1 MAAAAAVARFAG
13 VSRKESLT
21 PCHRLRGRPGSCSS
35 WRARAAEE
43 GRASPSENGVASGRP
58 LVAILWDL
66 DNVSPGVDPERARI
80 TARRLRD
87 AASRLGGGAL
97 GGASAASGEDVA
109 GPADIVA
116 FLGFANDATLARVS
130 ARALREEGV
139 DVRRAESTPDAAD
152 MDLGAHVLGFAR
164 AWAAS
169 ERGGADVSEPP
180 PFVTPRALAAARAA
194 ARGSRVGSRRGGY
207 YSPLERR
214 RRGIPRRG
222 GPRARRLGNRAR
234 RFRAFRRDDLRAVRR
249 PVKRGP
255 SEGGAFRRHV
265 GQRRRA
271 RRFLR
276 AAKMRRS
283 RGGVRRLPPEGAAG
297 GRRRA
302 GEQAETR
309 GVAAFFE
316 YATETKKRGG
326 RDAAV
331 LVPPAG
337 RRRRAAGGPAE
348 TRRRVGRRAG
358 LGLDPRV
365 RGGRKRERRRGG
377 RRGVAE
383 RGQTEGGRTL
393 AFALAGDSARRP
405 LLTSA
410 RACSTKVRINQYPPR
425 LSPRA
430 ARRAVC
436 VRTPPS
442 WALFA
447 RRAPATAGGSLPCPS
462 SARP

>member
-13 VSRKESLT
+13 VSRKGSLT

-43 GRASPSENGVASGRP
+43 GRASPSENGGASGRP

-180 PFVTPRALAAARAA
+180 PFVTPRALAEARAA
-194 ARGSRVGSRRGGY
+194 ARAEAAAGITHSSNDAAAESLAAAALARAASET
-207 YSPLERR
+207 ERAAFEHFAATTFAR
-214 RRGIPRRG
+214 YDAQSNAVLPKAALFVVTSDNDVV
-222 GPRARRLGNRAR
+222 PAVSFARRKCGVRVVACGDFLPKAR
-234 RFRAFRRDDLRAVRR
+234 L
-249 PVKRGP
+249 
-255 SEGGAFRRHV
+255 EGG
-265 GQRRRA
+265 
-271 RRFLR
+271 
-276 AAKMRRS
+276 
-283 RGGVRRLPPEGAAG
+283 GA
-297 GRRRA
+297 
-302 GEQAETR
+302 QAS
-309 GVAAFFE
+309 
-316 YATETKKRGG
+316 K
-326 RDAAV
+326 
-331 LVPPAG
+331 
-337 RRRRAAGGPAE
+337 RRRAASRRFGKLDKTG
-348 TRRRVGRRAG
+348 TRLKRRNEVGVTPQYWSLLQAAADARPVGRLKLAAASDAALVWDSTRAFAVDG
-358 LGLDPRV
+358 NESAD
-365 RGGRKRERRRGG
+365 GGVVGVWRSGG
-377 RRGVAE
+377 KRRGV
-383 RGQTEGGRTL
+383 GRW
-393 AFALAGDSARRP
+393 P
-405 LLTSA
+405 
-410 RACSTKVRINQYPPR
+410 
-425 LSPRA
+425 SPR
-430 ARRAVC
+430 
-436 VRTPPS
+436 
-442 WALFA
+442 
-447 RRAPATAGGSLPCPS
+447 PAIPREDHS
-462 SARP
+462 

>member
-13 VSRKESLT
+13 VSRKGSLT

-43 GRASPSENGVASGRP
+43 GRASPSENGDASGRP

-169 ERGGADVSEPP
+169 ERGGADVPEPP

-194 ARGSRVGSRRGGY
+194 ARA
-207 YSPLERR
+207 E
-214 RRGIPRRG
+214 
-222 GPRARRLGNRAR
+222 
-234 RFRAFRRDDLRAVRR
+234 
-249 PVKRGP
+249 
-255 SEGGAFRRHV
+255 
-265 GQRRRA
+265 
-271 RRFLR
+271 
-276 AAKMRRS
+276 AAS
-283 RGGVRRLPPEGAAG
+283 ALGAAG
-297 GRRRA
+297 ITHRSNDAAAESLAAAALARA
-302 GEQAETR
+302 ASETER
-309 GVAAFFE
+309 AAFEHFA
-316 YATETKKRGG
+316 ATTFARY
-326 RDAAV
+326 DAQSNA
-331 LVPPAG
+331 VPPKAALFVVTSDNDVVPAVSFARRKCG
-337 RRRRAAGGPAE
+337 VRVVACGDFLPKARLEGGGAQASKRRRAASRRFSS
-348 TRRRVGRRAG
+348 TRLKRRNEVGVTPQYWSLLQAAADARPVGRLKLAAASDAALVWDSTRAFAVDG
-358 LGLDPRV
+358 NESAD
-365 RGGRKRERRRGG
+365 GGVVGVWRSGG
-377 RRGVAE
+377 KRRGV
-383 RGQTEGGRTL
+383 GRW
-393 AFALAGDSARRP
+393 P
-405 LLTSA
+405 
-410 RACSTKVRINQYPPR
+410 
-425 LSPRA
+425 SPR
-430 ARRAVC
+430 
-436 VRTPPS
+436 
-442 WALFA
+442 
-447 RRAPATAGGSLPCPS
+447 PAIPREDHS
-462 SARP
+462 

>member
-13 VSRKESLT
+13 VSRKGSLT

-152 MDLGAHVLGFAR
+152 MDLGAHVLRIRAR
-164 AWAAS
+164 VGGERARRRGRLGTAA
-169 ERGGADVSEPP
+169 VCH
-180 PFVTPRALAAARAA
+180 AARARRARGA
-194 ARGSRVGSRRGGY
+194 ARAEAVSALGAAGITHRSNDAAANPSPRRPSRAPPRKPSAPLSSISPRRPSRGTTPSQTR
-207 YSPLERR
+207 SLRR
-214 RRGIPRRG
+214 RRSSSSRRTTTSC
-222 GPRARRLGNRAR
+222 PP
-234 RFRAFRRDDLRAVRR
+234 F
-249 PVKRGP
+249 PSRG
-255 SEGGAFRRHV
+255 ENAG
-265 GQRRRA
+265 
-271 RRFLR
+271 
-276 AAKMRRS
+276 S

-309 GVAAFFE
+309 A
-316 YATETKKRGG
+316 
-326 RDAAV
+326 
-331 LVPPAG
+331 
-337 RRRRAAGGPAE
+337 
-348 TRRRVGRRAG
+348 
-358 LGLDPRV
+358 
-365 RGGRKRERRRGG
+365 
-377 RRGVAE
+377 RRGVF
-383 RGQTEGGRTL
+383 R
-393 AFALAGDSARRP
+393 
-405 LLTSA
+405 
-410 RACSTKVRINQYPPR
+410 VRD
-425 LSPRA
+425 
-430 ARRAVC
+430 
-436 VRTPPS
+436 
-442 WALFA
+442 
-447 RRAPATAGGSLPCPS
+447 
-462 SARP
+462 